1 MTIGVAAIR
10 AGMMGGDH
18 AHRIGS
24 EIAGARLAALVD
36 LDVDR
41 ARSVAT
47 EMNGDVFVTADALE
61 AFDHGSVDAVI
72 IASHDSTHAEL
83 ILAAIER
90 GLPVLCEKPLAP
102 TEAEC
107 RVVIE
112 REVEYRAEHGR
123 RLVSVGFMRRF
134 DAGCLRLHEAVKNEA
149 LGRALM
155 MHCLHRNVDPYPGGS
170 DHTIT
175 GSAVHEFDFVPWLL
189 GSPISEVAWLA
200 GRSSSR
206 TTRIDPQLLLIR
218 TANGV
223 LTTLEMFISAEYGYE
238 VGCETVFE
246 HGTLRLAEPSPIEVR
261 TQRTAGIE
269 FPADSLPR
277 YSAAYRVELQSWVDS
292 IVSGGD
298 PDPRLASAWDGLLAT
313 RAADAMVR
321 AMEAGDGRFVPL
333 PELDVPTTYREA
345 ASA

>member
-1 MTIGVAAIR
+1 MTIGVAVIG

-18 AHRIGS
+18 ARRIGS

-41 ARSVAT
+41 ARAVAA
-47 EMNGDVFVTADALE
+47 EVNGDVLVTSDAL
-61 AFDHGSVDAVI
+61 AALDHESVDAVI

-83 ILAAIER
+83 ILAGIER
-90 GLPVLCEKPLAP
+90 GQPVLCEKPLAP

-107 RVVIE
+107 QAVID
-112 REVEYRAEHGR
+112 REVEYQAEHGR

-134 DAGCLRLHEAVKNEA
+134 DAGCLRLHAAVANEEF
-149 LGRALM
+149 GQALM
-155 MHCLHRNVDPYPGGS
+155 VHCLHRNVDPYPGGS

-189 GSPISEVAWLA
+189 GSPISEVAWLS

-206 TTRIDPQLLLIR
+206 TARIDPQLLLIR
-218 TANGV
+218 TADGV

-246 HGTLRLAEPSPIEVR
+246 HGTLRLTEPALIEVR
-261 TQRTAGIE
+261 AQRTAGIG

-277 YSAAYRVELQSWVDS
+277 YSAAYRVELQAWVDS
-292 IVSGGD
+292 IAAGGD
-298 PDPRLASAWDGLLAT
+298 PDPRLANAWDGLLAT
-313 RAADAMVR
+313 RAADAMVK
-321 AMEAGDGRFVPL
+321 AMEAGDGRFLPL
-333 PELDVPTTYREA
+333 DALEAPAIYRDTV
-345 ASA
+345 SA